1 MLEVYYTI
9 LRILHIPVNPMPEP
23 FFDNPIL
30 NSPYSRPMRHWELD
44 EDNQPTHAVI
54 ESRRASS
61 FITPVPPPRQAGS
74 AAAQSGL
81 VIENPEQLAH
91 EKQQYETT
99 SGINDVRRHVD
110 EWRRLPNPNDWGV
123 TYTTR
128 QLLEHWRSDN
138 FDRERPFFCQVEA
151 LETIIW
157 LTEVAPHIGQTGRNI
172 LDRLRNAS
180 EDANP
185 GLERW
190 ALKMAT
196 GSGKTTVMAMLIA
209 WQTLNAIESRRPN
222 VFTNNFLVVTP
233 GITIKNRLQVL
244 LPNHPDNY
252 YEQRQLVPPHM
263 LAKLHEANIVIT
275 NYHAFTPREKWNLSS
290 YQRQVLEGRDHGV
303 LRTKETDG
311 QMMRR
316 VMPLLM
322 DRRRGVMVLNDEG
335 HHCYRRKPG
344 EPDESKPTG
353 DERSEAKSNE
363 EAARV
368 WITGLEAIQKRVGIN
383 RIVDLSATPFFLR
396 GSGYAEGTLFPWTV
410 SDFGLMDAIE
420 CGIVKL
426 PRVPVVDDAPT
437 DQPVYR
443 NLWRYVAKDVRTAT
457 KGAIGT
463 LSPELVPAQLQS
475 AIRALYANY
484 EAVDASWKQ
493 AGIEVP
499 PCFIIVCNSVKT
511 SKLIFDWVSG
521 RRYDDDDGNLR
532 ELYTAQCRLFNNF
545 DADGAPL
552 ERPNTVLIDSQQLE
566 SGEALS
572 AMFKRAAAAEIA
584 GFRREVAATRG
595 QGAADNISEAELLR
609 EVVNSVG
616 KPGRLGANIRCVV
629 SVSMLSEGWDANT
642 VTHILGVRAFGTQL
656 LCEQVVGR
664 ALRRYSYE
672 LQEDGTFEAQ
682 YADVFGVPFD
692 FTAKPAIAPPKPPK
706 PTTRVRAL
714 PERSDLEIRFPRIEG
729 FTVSRDR
736 IQTLRPIFNKDSE
749 YRPLVDLP
757 TEVESSAIAGET
769 ETFAD
774 PIIENTRR
782 QQIEYHLTSQL
793 LERVNDQDSDPSC
806 EADPFDYRNFFA
818 LKRIVGQWIDEYLFV
833 PEGASLALLQ
843 YPEYY
848 NTACT
853 KIMAAF
859 DRQTGPVNAKVTP
872 QINRYAPD
880 GSSANVDLTTTKEV
894 YRTDP
899 DKCHVSHVVLDSTW
913 ERNMAQQLELH
924 PNVIAYVKNAGLG
937 LEVPYHANGQ
947 RRSYLPDFIA
957 RVNAGND
964 EPLNILIEVKGLRRE
979 DVAEKSTAARDYWVP
994 ATNNLAQYG
1003 RWAWAYCDDV
1013 TMFRS
1018 ELDKA
1023 IRNHTAQ
1030 RNTTHILPSGD

>member
-1 MLEVYYTI
+1 
-9 LRILHIPVNPMPEP
+9 MPEP
-23 FFDNPIL
+23 FFNNPIL
-30 NSPYSRPMRHWELD
+30 NSPYQEPTSHWELD
-44 EDNQPTHAVI
+44 EDNQPTQEI
-54 ESRRASS
+54 IQSRRESS
-61 FITPVPPPRQAGS
+61 FITPVPPPRNQAN
-74 AAAQSGL
+74 AAQSGL
-81 VIENPEQLAH
+81 VIENPEQLAN
-91 EKQQYETT
+91 ERQQYETT
-99 SGINDVRRHVD
+99 QGINDIRLHID

-157 LTEVAPHIGQTGRNI
+157 LTEVAPQLGQTGRNI

-180 EDANP
+180 DDANP

-209 WQTLNAIESRRPN
+209 WQTLNAVEHRRPGS
-222 VFTNNFLVVTP
+222 FTNNFLVVTP

-275 NYHAFTPREKWNLSS
+275 NYHAFAPREKWNLSKS
-290 YQRQVLEGRDHGV
+290 QRNVLEGRDRDALRH
-303 LRTKETDG
+303 RTKETDG

-322 DRRRGVMVLNDEG
+322 DRRRGVLVLNDEG

-344 EPDESKPTG
+344 EPEESKPTG
-353 DERSEAKSNE
+353 DEHAEAKSNE

-368 WITGLEAIQKRVGIN
+368 WITGLEAIQTRVGIN
-383 RIVDLSATPFFLR
+383 RVIDLSATPFFLR

-437 DQPVYR
+437 DQPIYR
-443 NLWRYVAKDVRTAT
+443 NLWRNIAKDVRSAT
-457 KGAIGT
+457 KGAIAS
-463 LSPELVPAQLQS
+463 LSPELMPAQLQS

-499 PCFIIVCNSVKT
+499 PCFIIVCNSTKT
-511 SKLIFDWVSG
+511 SKLVYDWVSG
-521 RRYDDDDGNLR
+521 RRYEDDDGNLR
-532 ELYTAQCRLFNNF
+532 ELYDANCALFNNF
-545 DADGAPL
+545 DESGNPL

-566 SGEALS
+566 SGEALGS
-572 AMFKRAAAAEIA
+572 MFKQVAAPEISA
-584 GFRREVAATRG
+584 FRREVAATRG

-616 KPGRLGANIRCVV
+616 KPGRMGANIRCVV

-672 LQEDGTFEAQ
+672 LQDDDKFEAQ

-714 PERSDLEIRFPRIEG
+714 PERSHLEIKFPRIEG
-729 FTVSRDR
+729 YDVVRDR
-736 IQTLRPIFNKDSE
+736 IETLTPRFNEDSN
-749 YRPLVDLP
+749 YALTDPVP
-757 TEVESSAIAGET
+757 KVVELEGIAGQ
-769 ETFAD
+769 
-774 PIIENTRR
+774 PITMTDNQLLNTR
-782 QQIEYHLTSQL
+782 QQEVAYLLTGRL
-793 LERVNDQDSDPSC
+793 LARIGGRAHDQDDAYANQVS
-806 EADPFDYRNFFA
+806 FDYRNFYA
-818 LKRIVGQWIDEYLFV
+818 LKQIVSKWISGYVFV
-833 PEGASLALLQ
+833 APQSSLGLLLSPK
-843 YPEYY
+843 YCD
-848 NTACT
+848 TACSR
-853 KIMAAF
+853 ILAAF
-859 DRQTGPVNAKVTP
+859 DRQTGPVNAQVKPRV
-872 QINRYAPD
+872 NRYAPD
-880 GSSANVDLTTTKEV
+880 GTSANVDITTTKAV
-894 YRTDP
+894 YRTRA

-924 PNVIAYVKNAGLG
+924 PSVIAYVKNAGLG
-937 LEVPYHANGQ
+937 LEVPYTANGQ

-957 RVNAGND
+957 RVDTGDD
-964 EPLNILIEVKGLRRE
+964 EPLNILIEVKGLRRD
-979 DVAEKSTAARDYWVP
+979 DVAEKSTAARDYWIP
-994 ATNNLAQYG
+994 AVNNLGQYG

-1013 TMFRS
+1013 SMFRS
-1018 ELDKA
+1018 ELDRV
-1023 IRNHTAQ
+1023 IRNHSAQ
-1030 RNTTHILPSGD
+1030 RNDAATNRSNEGTSDVQAY

>member
-1 MLEVYYTI
+1 MTD
-9 LRILHIPVNPMPEP
+9 R

-30 NSPYSRPMRHWELD
+30 NSPYVEPTRHWELD
-44 EDNQPTHAVI
+44 KDNQPTQEVI

-61 FITPVPPPRQAGS
+61 FITPVPPPRQKTGEQAGLDV
-74 AAAQSGL
+74 A
-81 VIENPEQLAH
+81 NPEQLAY
-91 EKQQYETT
+91 ENQQYQTT
-99 SGINDVRRHVD
+99 IGINDVRRQVD
-110 EWRRLPNPNDWGV
+110 QWRKLPNPNDWGV

-128 QLLEHWRSDN
+128 QLLQHWRSGN

-157 LTEVAPHIGQTGRNI
+157 LTEVAPNLGQTGRSV
-172 LDRLRNAS
+172 LDRLHDAS
-180 EDANP
+180 DEANP

-209 WQTLNAIESRRPN
+209 WQTLNAIEHRRTST
-222 VFTNNFLVVTP
+222 FTNNFLIVTP

-263 LAKLHEANIVIT
+263 LSRLHEANIVVT
-275 NYHAFTPREKWNLSS
+275 NYHAFAPRERLALSKS
-290 YQRQVLEGRDHGV
+290 QRQVLEGRDTGA

-322 DRRRGVMVLNDEG
+322 DRRRGVLVLNDEG

-344 EPDESKPTG
+344 DSDESKPTG
-353 DERSEAKSNE
+353 DESTEAKSNE

-368 WITGLEAIQKRVGIN
+368 WISGLEAIQKRVGIN
-383 RIVDLSATPFFLR
+383 RVIDLSATPFFLR

-426 PRVPVVDDAPT
+426 PRVPVVDDTPT
-437 DQPVYR
+437 PSPVFR
-443 NLWRYVAKDVRTAT
+443 NLWRNVAKDVRTAT

-463 LSPELVPAQLQS
+463 LTPDKVPAQLQS
-475 AIRALYANY
+475 AIRALYSNY
-484 EAVDASWKQ
+484 EAVDASWKD

-499 PCFIIVCNSVKT
+499 PCFIIVCNSTKT
-511 SKLIFDWVSG
+511 SKLVYDWVSG
-521 RRYDDDDGNLR
+521 RRYEDDDGNLH
-532 ELYTAQCRLFNNF
+532 ELYDANCRLFSNF
-545 DADGAPL
+545 DAHGEPL

-566 SGEALS
+566 SGDALNTT
-572 AMFKRAAAAEIA
+572 FKRVAATEIEA
-584 GFRREVAATRG
+584 FRREVAATRG

-672 LQEDGTFEAQ
+672 LQDDGKFEAQ

-714 PERSDLEIRFPRIEG
+714 PERGHLEIRFPRIEG
-729 FTVSRDR
+729 YKPRRDR
-736 IQTLRPIFNKDSE
+736 LQTLRPVFNKDSE
-749 YRPLVDLP
+749 YRLLANIP
-757 TEVESSAIAGET
+757 TEVESSAIAGES
-769 ETFAD
+769 ETFTD
-774 PIIENTRR
+774 PLLTNTRR
-782 QQIEYHLTSQL
+782 QQVEYHLTSQL
-793 LERVNDQDSDPSC
+793 IERISTEDN
-806 EADPFDYRNFFA
+806 PFDYRNFFA
-818 LKRIVGQWIDEYLFV
+818 LKRIVGDWIDEYVVL
-833 PEGASLALLQ
+833 PQDASLEASLALLQ
-843 YPEYY
+843 FPEYY
-848 NTACT
+848 DTACT
-853 KIMAAF
+853 KLEAAF
-859 DRQTGPVNAKVTP
+859 DRLTGPVNESIVAEV
-872 QINRYAPD
+872 NRYAPE
-880 GSSANVDLTTTKEV
+880 GSTANVDLTTTKPV
-894 YRTDP
+894 YATRA
-899 DKCHVSHVVLDSTW
+899 DKCHISHVVLDSTW
-913 ERNMAQQLELH
+913 EREMARQLEQH
-924 PNVIAYVKNAGLG
+924 PGVIAYVKNAGLG
-937 LEVPYHANGQ
+937 LEVPYTYNGQ

-957 RVNAGND
+957 RVDTGGDA
-964 EPLNILIEVKGLRRE
+964 PLNILIEVKGLRRD
-979 DVAEKSTAARDYWVP
+979 DVAEKSTAARDYWIP
-994 ATNNLAQYG
+994 AVNNLGNYG
-1003 RWAWAYCDDV
+1003 HWAWAYCDDV
-1013 TMFRS
+1013 PMFRS
-1018 ELDKA
+1018 ELDRV
-1023 IRNHTAQ
+1023 IREHNASRYDAMREETKEASV
-1030 RNTTHILPSGD
+1030 L

>member
-1 MLEVYYTI
+1 MTD
-9 LRILHIPVNPMPEP
+9 R

-30 NSPYSRPMRHWELD
+30 NSPYLEPTRHWELD
-44 EDNQPTHAVI
+44 DDNQPTQEVI
-54 ESRRASS
+54 ETRRASS
-61 FITPVPPPRQAGS
+61 FITPVPPPRKQTGGQAGLDV
-74 AAAQSGL
+74 A
-81 VIENPEQLAH
+81 NPVELANAD
-91 EKQQYETT
+91 QQYQTT
-99 SGINDVRRHVD
+99 QGINDVRRHVD
-110 EWRRLPNPNDWGV
+110 QWRKLPNPNDWGV

-128 QLLEHWRSDN
+128 QLLQHWRSGN

-157 LTEVAPHIGQTGRNI
+157 LTEVAPNTGQTGRSV
-172 LDRLRNAS
+172 LDRLHDAS
-180 EDANP
+180 EEANP

-209 WQTLNAIESRRPN
+209 WQTLNAIEHRRTST
-222 VFTNNFLVVTP
+222 FTNNFLIVTP

-263 LAKLHEANIVIT
+263 LSRLHEANIVVT
-275 NYHAFTPREKWNLSS
+275 NYHAFAPRERLALSKS
-290 YQRQVLEGRDHGV
+290 QRQVLEGRDHGL

-322 DRRRGVMVLNDEG
+322 DRRRGVLVLNDEG

-344 EPDESKPTG
+344 DSDESKPTG
-353 DERSEAKSNE
+353 DESTEAKSNE

-368 WITGLEAIQKRVGIN
+368 WISGLEAIQKRVGIN
-383 RIVDLSATPFFLR
+383 RVIDLSATPFFLR

-426 PRVPVVDDAPT
+426 PRVPVVDDTPT
-437 DQPVYR
+437 PSPVFR
-443 NLWRYVAKDVRTAT
+443 NLWRNVAKDVRAAT

-463 LSPELVPAQLQS
+463 LTPDKVPAQLQS
-475 AIRALYANY
+475 AIRALYTNY
-484 EAVDASWKQ
+484 EAVDASWKD

-499 PCFIIVCNSVKT
+499 PCFIIVCNSTKT
-511 SKLIFDWVSG
+511 SKLVYDWVSG
-521 RRYDDDDGNLR
+521 RRYEDDDGNLR
-532 ELYTAQCRLFNNF
+532 ELYDANCRLFSNF
-545 DADGAPL
+545 DAHGEPL

-566 SGEALS
+566 SGDALNTT
-572 AMFKRAAAAEIA
+572 FKRVAATEIEA
-584 GFRREVAATRG
+584 FRREVAATRG

-672 LQEDGTFEAQ
+672 LQDDGKFEAQ

-714 PERSDLEIRFPRIEG
+714 PERGRLEIKFPRIEG
-729 FTVSRDR
+729 YEVVRDR
-736 IQTLRPIFNKDSE
+736 LQTLRPVFNKDSE
-749 YRPLVDLP
+749 YRLLANIP
-757 TEVESSAIAGET
+757 TTVESSAIAGET
-769 ETFAD
+769 ETFSD
-774 PIIENTRR
+774 PFLTGARR
-782 QQIEYHLTSQL
+782 QQIEYVLTSQL
-793 LERVNDQDSDPSC
+793 LERIRIQDADTGSQD
-806 EADPFDYRNFFA
+806 DPFDYRNFFA
-818 LKRIVGQWIDEYLFV
+818 LKRIVGQWINEYVIV
-833 PEGASLALLQ
+833 PDGASLALLQ
-843 YPEYY
+843 NREYY
-848 NTACT
+848 DTACT
-853 KIMAAF
+853 KLLAAF
-859 DRQTGPVNAKVTP
+859 DRRNGPVNSTVRPIT
-872 QINRYAPD
+872 NRYAPE
-880 GSSANVDLTTTKEV
+880 GSTANVDLTTTKPV
-894 YRTDP
+894 YATRA
-899 DKCHVSHVVLDSTW
+899 DKCHISHVVLDSTW
-913 ERNMAQQLELH
+913 EREMARQLERH
-924 PNVIAYVKNAGLG
+924 PSVIAYVKNAGLG
-937 LEVPYHANGQ
+937 LEVPYTYNGQ

-957 RVNAGND
+957 RVDTGGDA
-964 EPLNILIEVKGLRRE
+964 PLNILIEVKGLRRD
-979 DVAEKSTAARDYWVP
+979 DVAEKSTAARDYWIP
-994 ATNNLAQYG
+994 AVNNLGDYG
-1003 RWAWAYCDDV
+1003 HWAWAYCDDV
-1013 TMFRS
+1013 PMFRS
-1018 ELDKA
+1018 ELDRV
-1023 IRNHTAQ
+1023 IREHNASRYDAAKDATKEV
-1030 RNTTHILPSGD
+1030 SVV